1 MVLPQT
7 RQGEIWTVPFP
18 GDPPGKGPRYVVIV
32 SIDRRNTHPN
42 AQTVLVIPLSTTLT
56 DMPTHIRLQPGETGL
71 REISELQAESI
82 STVRKESLRSRPGL
96 RTLST
101 ATIRKLARAVIL
113 AMGLQPKDIAS

>member
-1 MVLPQT
+1 
-7 RQGEIWTVPFP
+7 
-18 GDPPGKGPRYVVIV
+18 
-32 SIDRRNTHPN
+32 
-42 AQTVLVIPLSTTLT
+42 
-56 DMPTHIRLQPGETGL
+56 MPTHIRLQPGETGL